1 MKETEEKNG
10 INKILITAI
19 FMILIIF
26 LVTNSTKIL
35 NNSTEVF
42 VVTNG
47 SLYSEEPA
55 EGYLLREETVLQ
67 GESYK
72 NGMVKVLSDG
82 ERAAKSQVVFRYYSN
97 SEETIMNQIDKL
109 DEEIN
114 EIIANS
120 GINLVPSSDIAS
132 LDLQIEDTLDSMH
145 NINYLQQIQENKN
158 KIEAYISKKA
168 QITGNLSPENSYIKT
183 LTAQRDVLE
192 KQLEEGSEIIY
203 APTPG
208 LASYRIDGLEDV
220 LKVDNF
226 DYLTTELLNSFGL
239 KVGASTPLNNEKGK
253 IVNNFEC
260 FIATSINT
268 EKAMNAKVGD
278 IVTIRLSTSD
288 EIDAEIVYIKEEEN
302 NRILVFK
309 IEEKIADLLE
319 YRKISFDIIWWKY
332 TGLKISNSCI
342 LEETKNDNEISYVEK
357 NKAGYKEKILVK
369 VLRQN
374 DSYSIVINYED
385 DELREL
391 GYTEEEISDIG
402 NIKLYDEIISY

>member
-1 MKETEEKNG
+1 MKETEEKTG
-10 INKILITAI
+10 INKILVIAI

-35 NNSTEVF
+35 NKATEIF

-67 GESYK
+67 GENYK
-72 NGMVKVLSDG
+72 NGMVKILSDG
-82 ERAAKSQVVFRYYSN
+82 ERAAKSQIVFRYYSN
-97 SEETIMNQIDKL
+97 NEETIMNQIDKL

-114 EIIANS
+114 EIIANT
-120 GINLVPSSDIAS
+120 GINLVPSSDISS
-132 LDLQIEDTLDSMH
+132 LDLQIEETLESMH
-145 NINYLQQIQENKN
+145 NINYLQQINENKN

-168 QITGNLSPENSYIKT
+168 QITGSLSPENSYIKT
-183 LTAQRDVLE
+183 LTSQRDELE
-192 KQLEEGSEIIY
+192 KQLEKGSEIIS
-203 APTPG
+203 APVPG

-226 DYLTTELLNSFGL
+226 DYLTTELLNSFEL

-260 FIATSINT
+260 FIATSINS

-278 IVTIRLSTSD
+278 EVTIRLSTSD

-309 IEEKIADLLE
+309 IEEKIEDLLE

-385 DELREL
+385 DELREF
-391 GYTEEEISDIG
+391 GYTEEEISDFG

>member
-1 MKETEEKNG
+1 MKETEEKTG
-10 INKILITAI
+10 INKIIITAI
-19 FMILIIF
+19 CMLLVIF

-35 NNSTEVF
+35 KKSNEVI
-42 VVTNG
+42 VATNG

-55 EGYLLREETVLQ
+55 EGYLLRDETVLE
-67 GESYK
+67 GENYK

-82 ERAAKSQVVFRYYSN
+82 ERAAKSQIVFRYYSN
-97 SEETIMNQIDKL
+97 SEENIMKQIDEL

-120 GINLVPSSDIAS
+120 GINIVSSDIPS
-132 LDLQIEDTLDSMH
+132 LNSQIEDSLDSIH

-168 QITGNLSPENSYIKT
+168 KITGALSPEDSYIKT
-183 LTAQRDVLE
+183 LTNKRDELE
-192 KQLEEGSEIIY
+192 KKLEQDSEIIY
-203 APTPG
+203 APKSG
-208 LASYRIDGLEDV
+208 LASYRIDGLEEV

-226 DYLTTELLNSFGL
+226 DYLTTELLNSFKL

-253 IVNNFEC
+253 IVNNFEG
-260 FIATSINT
+260 FIATPINT
-268 EKAMNAKVGD
+268 EKAMNSKVGD
-278 IVTIRLSTSD
+278 TVTIRLSTSD

-309 IEEKIADLLE
+309 IEEKIAELLE
-319 YRKISFDIIWWKY
+319 YRKITFDIIWWKY
-332 TGLKISNSCI
+332 TGLKINNSCI

-357 NKAGYKEKILVK
+357 NKVGYKEKIPVK

-374 DSYSIVINYED
+374 DSYSIVVNYESE
-385 DELREL
+385 ELIEL
-391 GYTEEEISDIG
+391 GYTDEEISDMG
-402 NIKLYDEIISY
+402 KIKLYDEIISY

>member
-1 MKETEEKNG
+1 MKETTEKTG
-10 INKILITAI
+10 INKILVII
-19 FMILIIF
+19 ICMILVIF
-26 LVTNSTKIL
+26 LVINSTKIL
-35 NNSTEVF
+35 SNSTEVF
-42 VVTNG
+42 VATNG

-55 EGYLLREETVLQ
+55 EGYLLRDEIILQ
-67 GESYK
+67 GENYK

-97 SEETIMNQIDKL
+97 SEETIMKQIDEL

-120 GINLVPSSDIAS
+120 GINIVSSDIPS
-132 LDLQIEDTLDSMH
+132 LDAQIEDTLDSIH

-168 QITGNLSPENSYIKT
+168 KITGALSPEDSYIKT
-183 LTAQRDVLE
+183 LTSQRDALE
-192 KQLEEGSEIIY
+192 RKLEEDSEIIY
-203 APTPG
+203 APKPG

-226 DYLTTELLNSFGL
+226 EYLTTELLESFKL

-260 FIATSINT
+260 FVATSINT

-278 IVTIRLSTSD
+278 LVTIRLSTSD
-288 EIDAEIVYIKEEEN
+288 EIEAEIVYIKEEEN

-309 IEEKIADLLE
+309 IEEKIANLLE

-342 LEETKNDNEISYVEK
+342 LEETKNDNEISYIEK
-357 NKAGYKEKILVK
+357 NKAGYKEKIPVK

-385 DELREL
+385 EELKEL
-391 GYTEEEISDIG
+391 GYTDKEISNMG

>member
-1 MKETEEKNG
+1 MKGTEEKTG
-10 INKILITAI
+10 INRIVITAI
-19 FMILIIF
+19 CMILIIF
-26 LVTNSTKIL
+26 LVINSTKIL
-35 NNSTEVF
+35 KNSNEVV

-55 EGYLLREETVLQ
+55 EGYLLREEVVLQ
-67 GESYK
+67 GENYK

-82 ERAAKSQVVFRYYSN
+82 ERAAKSQVVFRYYSS
-97 SEETIMNQIDKL
+97 SEDAIMKQIDKL

-120 GINLVPSSDIAS
+120 GINIVSSDIPSLNSQIEDS
-132 LDLQIEDTLDSMH
+132 LDLIH
-145 NINYLQQIQENKN
+145 NVNYLQQIQENKN

-168 QITGNLSPENSYIKT
+168 KITGALSPEDSYIKT
-183 LTAQRDVLE
+183 LTNQRDVLE
-192 KQLEEGSEIIY
+192 KQLEQESEIIY
-203 APTPG
+203 APKSG

-226 DYLTTELLNSFGL
+226 DYLTTELLNSFNL

-253 IVNNFEC
+253 IVDNFEC

-268 EKAMNAKVGD
+268 EKALNAKIGD
-278 IVTIRLSTSD
+278 IVTIRLSSS
-288 EIDAEIVYIKEEEN
+288 EELEAEIVYIKEEN
-302 NRILVFK
+302 SNRILVFK
-309 IEEKIADLLE
+309 IEEKITELVE

-342 LEETKNDNEISYVEK
+342 LEETKGDNEIAYVEK
-357 NKAGYKEKILVK
+357 NKMGYKEKVPIK

-374 DSYSIVINYED
+374 ESYSIVTKYED
-385 DELREL
+385 EELKGL
-391 GYTEEEISDIG
+391 GYTEKEISEMG
-402 NIKLYDEIISY
+402 KLKLYDEIISY